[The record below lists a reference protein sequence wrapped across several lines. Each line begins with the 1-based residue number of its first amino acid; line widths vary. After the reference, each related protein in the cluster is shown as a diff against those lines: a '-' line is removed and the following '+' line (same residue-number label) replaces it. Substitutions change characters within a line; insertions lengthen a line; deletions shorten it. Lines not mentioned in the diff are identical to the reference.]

1 MSKTSNCLAER
12 RENLVAQA
20 AAQRLAL
27 AQTVAPWRAPLALA
41 DRGLAALRTA
51 RRYPLLLLGAALV
64 FARLRPGRAG
74 KWPRYLWAGWQIGR
88 RIFRD

>member
-1 MSKTSNCLAER
+1 MSNTSNRLAER

-41 DRGLAALRTA
+41 DRGLEALRTV
-51 RRYPLLLLGAALV
+51 RRHPVLLLGAALV
-64 FARLRPGRAG
+64 FGRLQRGRAG
-74 KWPRYLWAGWQIGR
+74 IWPRYLWAGWQIGR

>member
-1 MSKTSNCLAER
+1 MSNMSNRLAEH

-20 AAQRLAL
+20 AAQRRAL
-27 AQTVAPWRAPLALA
+27 ARTVAPWHAPLALA
-41 DRGLAALRTA
+41 DQGLEALRTV
-51 RRYPLLLLGAALV
+51 RRHPVLLLGVALV
-64 FARLRPGRAG
+64 FARLRRGRTG

>member
-1 MSKTSNCLAER
+1 MSNTLKRLAER

-20 AAQRLAL
+20 AAQRRAV
-27 AQTVAPWRAPLALA
+27 AQTVAPWHAPLALA
-41 DRGLAALRTA
+41 DRGLEALRTV
-51 RRYPLLLLGAALV
+51 RRHPVLLLGAALV
-64 FARLRPGRAG
+64 FARLRRGRAG